1 MNDIWTIFFIIFAYM
16 TLVFALSQRMKRF
29 DIVDI
34 AWGGAF
40 IVIALSSLFL
50 GSSRGFLQYL
60 VSGLVVLWALR
71 LSFYIL
77 GRFKRSKGEDP
88 RYGEVRKQ
96 WRESE
101 AVNAYLRIFLAQG
114 ILALLVSVSVIMVN
128 LSNET
133 SAGSTTYVGV
143 VVWFTGFLFESI
155 GDSQLRTHLADPKNR
170 NRLMTSG
177 LWRYTRHPNYFG
189 EAVQWWGI
197 FIIALGVPYGWMS
210 IIGPLAITVLLLF
223 VSGVPLTEKR
233 FEGRPGWDAYKKRTS
248 VFLPLPP
255 KK

>member
-1 MNDIWTIFFIIFAYM
+1 MDSIWIIAFIIFTYM
-16 TLVFALSQRMKRF
+16 TFVFAFSQKMKRL

-50 GSSRGFLQYL
+50 GSRGFPQYL
-60 VSGLVVLWALR
+60 VSGLVALWALR

-77 GRFKRSKGEDP
+77 RRFKRSKSEDP
-88 RYGEVRKQ
+88 RYGEMRKQ
-96 WRESE
+96 WRGSE
-101 AVNAYLRIFLAQG
+101 AVNAYLRIFLVQG
-114 ILALLVSVSVIMVN
+114 ALALLISISVIMVN
-128 LSNET
+128 LSSET
-133 SAGSTTYVGV
+133 SVGPIAYTGI
-143 VVWFTGFLFESI
+143 VVWIIGFLFESI
-155 GDSQLRTHLADPKNR
+155 GDSQLRTHLANSENR
-170 NRLMTSG
+170 NKLMTSG
-177 LWRYTRHPNYFG
+177 LWHYTRHPNYFG
-189 EAVQWWGI
+189 EAMQWWGM

-210 IIGPLAITVLLLF
+210 IVGPLTITALLLF

-233 FEGRPGWDAYKKRTS
+233 FEGRLGWDAYKKRTS